1 MGGKL
6 NYNRPTRFL
15 NEISSSLLDYQ
26 GLARPA
32 NTSFK
37 ASM

>member
-1 MGGKL
+1 MKL
-6 NYNRPTRFL
+6 AQICLT
-15 NEISSSLLDYQ
+15 YQ

-37 ASM
+37 ASYSNGGGTTFEKA